1 MTTTPAL
8 HGLKVIDLSTV
19 LAGPNCARYLAD
31 FGADVIKIERPDTGD
46 SLRNMAWRDP
56 EDGEGLWWRFVNRNK
71 RTIDLDLKNAD
82 DAAVFLRLIDEAD
95 VLVENLRPGILERL
109 GFAPD
114 VLLAR
119 NPKLVITRIT
129 GFGQTGPY
137 ASRPGFASIAESMGG
152 VAGISGQPGGEPMLP
167 AFAMTDE
174 ITAIVG
180 AFATMVAI
188 HSGKGQVVDIS
199 LLESIFHIMGPL
211 ISVWKTRGEMQE
223 RMGSGIPYTVP
234 RGVYRCSDDKYIG
247 ISASSD
253 SVAGRVV
260 KLLGFE
266 GDERFATFNLRVEN
280 RVALDEAMRAWCSQ
294 RTQEQALQEMTDAD
308 AAAGPIM
315 SMEDIAND
323 PHYAHRDAIVEL
335 DGTPMQGLIAKL
347 SETPGVLNWR
357 GKARNADGDDIR
369 ANGWGA

>member
-1 MTTTPAL
+1 
-8 HGLKVIDLSTV
+8 
-19 LAGPNCARYLAD
+19 
-31 FGADVIKIERPDTGD
+31 
-46 SLRNMAWRDP
+46 
-56 EDGEGLWWRFVNRNK
+56 
-71 RTIDLDLKNAD
+71 
-82 DAAVFLRLIDEAD
+82 
-95 VLVENLRPGILERL
+95 
-109 GFAPD
+109 
-114 VLLAR
+114 
-119 NPKLVITRIT
+119 
-129 GFGQTGPY
+129 
-137 ASRPGFASIAESMGG
+137 MGG

-266 GDERFATFNLRVEN
+266 DDERFVTFNLRVEN
-280 RVALDEAMRAWCSQ
+280 RVALDEAMRHWCSQ

-369 ANGWGA
+369 SNGWGA

>member
-1 MTTTPAL
+1 
-8 HGLKVIDLSTV
+8 
-19 LAGPNCARYLAD
+19 
-31 FGADVIKIERPDTGD
+31 
-46 SLRNMAWRDP
+46 
-56 EDGEGLWWRFVNRNK
+56 
-71 RTIDLDLKNAD
+71 
-82 DAAVFLRLIDEAD
+82 
-95 VLVENLRPGILERL
+95 
-109 GFAPD
+109 
-114 VLLAR
+114 
-119 NPKLVITRIT
+119 
-129 GFGQTGPY
+129 
-137 ASRPGFASIAESMGG
+137 
-152 VAGISGQPGGEPMLP
+152 
-167 AFAMTDE
+167 
-174 ITAIVG
+174 
-180 AFATMVAI
+180 
-188 HSGKGQVVDIS
+188 
-199 LLESIFHIMGPL
+199 
-211 ISVWKTRGEMQE
+211 MQE

-266 GDERFATFNLRVEN
+266 GDERFATFNSRVEN

-294 RTQEQALQEMTDAD
+294 RTQVQTLQEMSDAD

-357 GKARNADGDDIR
+357 GKERNADGDDIR
-369 ANGWGA
+369 ANGWGS